1 MGGRESRGE
10 RGHSG
15 NEAPAPYRSLRADRD
30 PVPLPA
36 TFVTARTPQETVLLQ
51 APVAVRHARARLTDD
66 LHGLRARI
74 GQVLRPSRPQNL
86 RAASRRRWHLPQ
98 PLAARPMLARVGADR
113 RLAPVVVLALILI
126 ASLAA
131 ALPASGAAIGGTSGA
146 GEAAN
151 PQIADLQAAAGL
163 AAPAGPSDATSAA
176 DSTDVS
182 RATLLASLGDEGA
195 ASTGDYTADGTLLAP
210 FAVPAAAASFQAQG
224 YVVKSGDT
232 LTGIASHFGLNM
244 MTIWWANKLSAKDQ
258 LHVGEKLLIPPV
270 DGVLYTA
277 REGDTVVS
285 VAARYHADPQAIIQ
299 YDSLTSEE
307 LTLGQQI
314 MIPDGV
320 GAAIAVA
327 PATKTA
333 TVRPATT
340 RVASGSTGGSGCLS
354 CPFVPLAWPVPGG
367 YISQGYHYGHWAID
381 IAAPWGSRIVA
392 AAAGTVTFA
401 GWKNNGGGY
410 QVWISHGHNFYT
422 TYNHMS
428 STAVY
433 VGQHVGRGQFVGRV
447 GQTGDATGPH
457 CHFEVWIGPIWD
469 GGQRVNPLNYF

>member
-1 MGGRESRGE
+1 
-10 RGHSG
+10 
-15 NEAPAPYRSLRADRD
+15 
-30 PVPLPA
+30 
-36 TFVTARTPQETVLLQ
+36 LLQ
-51 APVAVRHARARLTDD
+51 APVAVRHARARLIDD
-66 LHGLRARI
+66 LHGLRARFD
-74 GQVLRPSRPQNL
+74 QVLRPARPRPV
-86 RAASRRRWHLPQ
+86 RAASRRRWRVPQ
-98 PLAARPMLARVGADR
+98 VFAARPVLAHVSADR

-126 ASLAA
+126 ASLTA

-146 GEAAN
+146 GDPSN
-151 PQIADLQAAAGL
+151 PRIADLEGPADLSGAL
-163 AAPAGPSDATSAA
+163 AAPVVSSAP

-182 RATLLASLGDEGA
+182 RATLLASIGDEDA
-195 ASTGDYTADGTLLAP
+195 TSTGDYSADGTLLAP
-210 FAVPAAAASFQAQG
+210 YAVAAAPTSFQAQV
-224 YVVKSGDT
+224 YVVKAGDT

-258 LHVGEKLLIPPV
+258 LHVGQKLLIPPV

-277 REGDTVVS
+277 VEGDTVES
-285 VAARYHADPQAIIQ
+285 VAARYHASEQAIME
-299 YDSLTSEE
+299 YDSLTSDE
-307 LTLGQQI
+307 LTIGQQI

-320 GAAIAVA
+320 GVAIAVTA
-327 PATKTA
+327 PATHTTA
-333 TVRPATT
+333 VRPTT
-340 RVASGSTGGSGCLS
+340 KSTAGSTGGSGCMS

-447 GQTGDATGPH
+447 GMTGDATGPH

>member
-1 MGGRESRGE
+1 M
-10 RGHSG
+10 
-15 NEAPAPYRSLRADRD
+15 
-30 PVPLPA
+30 
-36 TFVTARTPQETVLLQ
+36 LQ

-66 LHGLRARI
+66 LHGLRARL
-74 GQVLRPSRPQNL
+74 GQVLRPSRPQTT
-86 RAASRRRWHLPQ
+86 RAASRRRWHVPQ
-98 PLAARPMLARVGADR
+98 PFAARPLLARVGGDR
-113 RLAPVVVLALILI
+113 RLAPVVVLALILV

-163 AAPAGPSDATSAA
+163 AAPAASTDTTSASG
-176 DSTDVS
+176 STDAS
-182 RATLLASLGDEGA
+182 RATLLASLGDEDA

-210 FAVPAAAASFQAQG
+210 YAVPAAVASFQAQV

-277 REGDTVVS
+277 QEGDTVVS
-285 VAARYHADPQAIIQ
+285 VAAKYHADPQAIMQ

-320 GAAIAVA
+320 GAAIAVTP

-340 RVASGSTGGSGCLS
+340 RSTSGSTGGSGCLS

-367 YISQGYHYGHWAID
+367 YISQGFHYGHWAID

-410 QVWISHGHNFYT
+410 QVWISHGHDFFT

-433 VGQHVGRGQFVGRV
+433 VGEHVGRGQFVGRV
-447 GQTGDATGPH
+447 GMTGDATGPH

>member
-1 MGGRESRGE
+1 M
-10 RGHSG
+10 
-15 NEAPAPYRSLRADRD
+15 
-30 PVPLPA
+30 
-36 TFVTARTPQETVLLQ
+36 LQ

-66 LHGLRARI
+66 LHGLRARF
-74 GQVLRPSRPQNL
+74 GQVLRPSRRQTP
-86 RAASRRRWHLPQ
+86 RAASRRRWHLPH
-98 PLAARPMLARVGADR
+98 PLAARPILARVGADR
-113 RLAPVVVLALILI
+113 RLAPVVVLALILV

-131 ALPASGAAIGGTSGA
+131 ALPASGAAIGGASGA

-151 PQIADLQAAAGL
+151 PRIADLQAAADL
-163 AAPAGPSDATSAA
+163 TAPATPADAASTA

-182 RATLLASLGDEGA
+182 RATLLASLGEEDA
-195 ASTGDYTADGTLLAP
+195 ASTGDYSADGTLLAP
-210 FAVPAAAASFQAQG
+210 YAVPAAAASFQAQS

-277 REGDTVVS
+277 QEGDTVVS
-285 VAARYHADPQAIIQ
+285 VAARYHADPQAIMQ

-320 GAAIAVA
+320 GAAIAVTAPA
-327 PATKTA
+327 PATHTTA
-333 TVRPATT
+333 TRPTT
-340 RVASGSTGGSGCLS
+340 RAASGSTGGSGCQS

-367 YISQGYHYGHWAID
+367 YISQGFHYGHWAID

-433 VGQHVGRGQFVGRV
+433 VGQHVGRGQFIGRV
-447 GQTGDATGPH
+447 GMTGDATGPH

>member
-1 MGGRESRGE
+1 
-10 RGHSG
+10 
-15 NEAPAPYRSLRADRD
+15 
-30 PVPLPA
+30 
-36 TFVTARTPQETVLLQ
+36 LLQ
-51 APVAVRHARARLTDD
+51 APVAVRHARARLSDD
-66 LHGLRARI
+66 LHGLRARL
-74 GQVLRPSRPQNL
+74 GHALRPSRPQSL
-86 RAASRRRWHLPQ
+86 RAASRRRWHLPH
-98 PLAARPMLARVGADR
+98 PLAARPILARVSADR
-113 RLAPVVVLALILI
+113 RLGPAVVLALILI

-131 ALPASGAAIGGTSGA
+131 ALPASGAAIGGTNGA
-146 GEAAN
+146 GDLAN
-151 PQIADLQAAAGL
+151 PQIADLQAAADL
-163 AAPAGPSDATSAA
+163 PAAAASAA
-176 DSTDVS
+176 GSAATGSTDVP
-182 RATLLASLGDEGA
+182 RGPLLASMGDQDA
-195 ASTGDYTADGTLLAP
+195 PTASDYTADGTLLAP
-210 FAVPAAAASFQAQG
+210 YGVAAASASFQAQA

-232 LTGIASHFGLNM
+232 LTGIASHFGLDM

-258 LHVGEKLLIPPV
+258 LHVGQKLLIPPV

-277 REGDTVVS
+277 AEGDTVES
-285 VAARYHADPQAIIQ
+285 IAAKYHASAQSIMQ
-299 YDSLTSEE
+299 YDSLTSDE
-307 LTLGQQI
+307 LTIGQQI

-320 GAAIAVA
+320 GAAIAVTA
-327 PATKTA
+327 PATK
-333 TVRPATT
+333 P
-340 RVASGSTGGSGCLS
+340 VAKTSARSTGSTGGSGCQS

-433 VGQHVGRGQFVGRV
+433 VGQHVGRGQFIGRV
-447 GQTGDATGPH
+447 GMTGDATGPH